1 MRDLSGLVSIENEL
15 KKKRRKKKKKR
26 SEPKGGFGHL
36 SFCLFTHTD
45 TCAQRGTFGEGGE
58 SLFLKPLGVAGGAH
72 KSVCWCFTLK
82 KSKRGISLGVTAS
95 VPFLK

>member
-15 KKKRRKKKKKR
+15 KKNQKRKKKR
-26 SEPKGGFGHL
+26 GLSQREGL
-36 SFCLFTHTD
+36 DISFCLFTHTD
-45 TCAQRGTFGEGGE
+45 TCAQRGTFDKGGE

-82 KSKRGISLGVTAS
+82 KSKRGISLGVNAS